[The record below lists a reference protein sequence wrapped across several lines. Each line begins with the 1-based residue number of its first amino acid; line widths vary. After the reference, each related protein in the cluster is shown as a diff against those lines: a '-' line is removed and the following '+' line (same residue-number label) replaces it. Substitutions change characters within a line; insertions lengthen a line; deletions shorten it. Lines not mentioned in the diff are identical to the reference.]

1 MKLPVVLSRR
11 SVTVLIVTLLLSAAV
26 LGALAQRNLASTRGI
41 EARAGS
47 RDTVVDVAREAAVA
61 FTSYDYRSLD
71 RSFARLTAVATK
83 SFAQQFVQ
91 ASTQL
96 KPLIAKKKA
105 SSTGRILAVSVL
117 DDPNKTSAAVL
128 VAADATV
135 RNTDVPRGAV
145 QRFRLRIEL
154 RRVGDRW
161 LVKEITPVV

>member
-1 MKLPVVLSRR
+1 MKSSIVSPRR
-11 SVTVLIVTLLLSAAV
+11 AVTVLIVPML
-26 LGALAQRNLASTRGI
+26 LGALLLGVVAQQNIASANAI
-41 EARAGS
+41 EARGSS
-47 RDTVVDVAREAAVA
+47 RDAVVDVAREAAVA

-71 RSFARLTAVATK
+71 RSFSRLAALATK
-83 SFAQQFVQ
+83 DFDEQFVQ

-105 SSTGRILAVSVL
+105 SSTGRVLAVSVL
-117 DDPNKTSAAVL
+117 KEPSSTSAAVL

-154 RRVGDRW
+154 RQVGGKW